1 LNNLHVNLLNYLLQN
16 FSLLLNDNQKKIQNK
31 KNVIKKKQL
40 KPVLNQSKIKNNI
53 ALTKS
58 RINNTGVNNSKI
70 IIIENNN
77 NNSNIKN
84 QFYIKQNNKNIFRKK
99 VSKLGSIK
107 I

>member
-1 LNNLHVNLLNYLLQN
+1 
-16 FSLLLNDNQKKIQNK
+16 
-31 KNVIKKKQL
+31 L

-84 QFYIKQNNKNIFRKK
+84 QFYIKQNNKNIFQKK